1 MQMQYWPKKNLRTI
15 GQKRISKGRKQI
27 EHTAEINAV
36 KMKEDSQ
43 KPVLVLI
50 YHFINGNLCV
60 NRFYVN

>member
-1 MQMQYWPKKNLRTI
+1 MQMQYWPKKSLRTI

-43 KPVLVLI
+43 KACSCI
-50 YHFINGNLCV
+50 DTS
-60 NRFYVN
+60 FY